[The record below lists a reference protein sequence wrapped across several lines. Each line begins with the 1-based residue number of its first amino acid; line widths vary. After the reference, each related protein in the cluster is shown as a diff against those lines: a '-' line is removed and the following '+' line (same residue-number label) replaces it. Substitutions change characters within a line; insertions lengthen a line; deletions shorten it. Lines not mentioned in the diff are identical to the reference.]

1 MHEIDF
7 IAAEQYGWI
16 FNSVIF
22 ILCFGTFLKY
32 FAIARQS
39 VLYNRPTFP
48 VFTIGLSVLLILFM
62 GLRPYSYV
70 FVDTGYYIYSY
81 EHSYQS
87 FAPINL
93 ENEWLWAFL
102 AYSFRCIGLNANE
115 YLLAIET
122 SYIGLMLY
130 CCKKLFPNNLW
141 VAMLFCFSS
150 FSFFTFGVN
159 GIRNGMACSLIL
171 VGFAI
176 ISTKKNNTQKN
187 FGILL
192 LLLAT
197 GIHRST
203 MLPSMCFI
211 IAHYFWRVP
220 AFAIQIWFICIIISL
235 IFGNYFAELFAD
247 IGVDDRMQSYLNAQ
261 YDAETIK
268 ENSSVGTFRF
278 DFLLY
283 SAMPILFFWYVTIKR
298 NFKNKI
304 YNLFA
309 ITYILANSFW
319 VIVIRA
325 SQSNRFAY
333 LSWFLYPIIIAYPLI
348 RLKIWKDQDRKTAII
363 LLLYAG
369 FTFTMFLL
377 GK

>member
-93 ENEWLWAFL
+93 EKEWLWAFL

-150 FSFFTFGVN
+150 FSFFTFE
-159 GIRNGMACSLIL
+159 L
-171 VGFAI
+171 
-176 ISTKKNNTQKN
+176 
-187 FGILL
+187 
-192 LLLAT
+192 
-197 GIHRST
+197 HR
-203 MLPSMCFI
+203 
-211 IAHYFWRVP
+211 R
-220 AFAIQIWFICIIISL
+220 Q
-235 IFGNYFAELFAD
+235 
-247 IGVDDRMQSYLNAQ
+247 
-261 YDAETIK
+261 
-268 ENSSVGTFRF
+268 
-278 DFLLY
+278 
-283 SAMPILFFWYVTIKR
+283 
-298 NFKNKI
+298 
-304 YNLFA
+304 
-309 ITYILANSFW
+309 
-319 VIVIRA
+319 
-325 SQSNRFAY
+325 
-333 LSWFLYPIIIAYPLI
+333 
-348 RLKIWKDQDRKTAII
+348 TA
-363 LLLYAG
+363 
-369 FTFTMFLL
+369 
-377 GK
+377 